1 VRPTF
6 NPAAATLGPSF
17 PSGHSATAAALYAA
31 VALVL
36 ARRRAPRYTCHQFRR
51 RGTRIQRTPT
61 IVVLLL
67 GQDFLTRTIMS
78 HVRRCARA

>member
-1 VRPTF
+1 
-6 NPAAATLGPSF
+6 
-17 PSGHSATAAALYAA
+17 